1 MNIKL
6 YLDFDG
12 VILNTIDITY
22 TMFKEKNITNPEEI
36 VDFYRN
42 LDWNE
47 IIKVSEPIN
56 DSINRIKDIINS
68 DLYDV
73 SILSHVVTIEEANG
87 KREFLNKNLPGIN
100 LIAVDRDKNKCDVV
114 DCKNA
119 ILVDDYMGNL
129 ELWHKKG
136 GIPIKF
142 SDKGKEYDFMSISDL
157 GMLITKYDEIKE
169 LIINNSKLNV
179 VNFKK

>member
-12 VILNTIDITY
+12 VILNTIDVTY
-22 TMFKEKNITNPEEI
+22 SMFKEKNITNPEEI
-36 VDFYRN
+36 VDFYKN

-47 IIKVSEPIN
+47 IISVSEPIN
-56 DSINRIKDIINS
+56 NSINYIKDIVNS
-68 DLYDV
+68 NLYDV
-73 SILSHVVTIEEANG
+73 SILSHVVTMEEANA
-87 KREFLNKNLPGIN
+87 KRLFLNKYLPGID

-129 ELWHKKG
+129 ELWYEKG

-142 SDKGKEYDFMSISDL
+142 SDNGKEYDFMSISDL
-157 GMLITKYDEIKE
+157 GMLIKKYKEIKE
-169 LIINNSKLNV
+169 LINNN
-179 VNFKK
+179 N